1 MDADRPG
8 SLNLWTPRVI
18 PRKGDFSCS
27 EGESRD
33 CRLPVMPVTID
44 PEPSEPEREAIV
56 VAIAAGLVG
65 DLGAWESA
73 ALAEG
78 VDEELD
84 P

>member
-1 MDADRPG
+1 
-8 SLNLWTPRVI
+8 
-18 PRKGDFSCS
+18 
-27 EGESRD
+27 
-33 CRLPVMPVTID
+33 MPVTID

-56 VAIAAGLVG
+56 VAIAAGRVG

-78 VDEELD
+78 VEEELD